1 MSVCV
6 QLCSVRVNGS
16 PCMVD
21 NSARALYTLR
31 QAAAAAAA
39 ADRILAATPAAE
51 AHVPT
56 PITHDLDVINNR
68 QLQMLTAVQPWADPA
83 HHACRGQDSHF
94 RSGTRPDGP
103 KPEAQRA
110 QSGVGFFGR

>member
-1 MSVCV
+1 MSVSV
-6 QLCSVRVNGS
+6 QLCSVRVNGA

-56 PITHDLDVINNR
+56 PIAHDLDVINNR

-83 HHACRGQDSHF
+83 HHAGRGQDSHF
-94 RSGTRPDGP
+94 RSGARPDGP